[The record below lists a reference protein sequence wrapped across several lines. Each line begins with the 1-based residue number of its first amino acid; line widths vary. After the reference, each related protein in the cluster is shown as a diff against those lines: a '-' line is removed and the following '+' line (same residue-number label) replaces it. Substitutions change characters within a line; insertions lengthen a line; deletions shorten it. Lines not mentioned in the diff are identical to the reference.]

1 MAQGAAQGKRQRFPW
16 PAISPNLRR
25 KGKGPRMSSYEYT
38 VIPAPA
44 RGEKTRGARSGI
56 ERFAAT
62 LTDTLNQMARDGWE
76 YVRAETL
83 PAEERSGLTSRTT
96 VYHNLLIFR
105 RALAQPER
113 PQDALPQS
121 QPQPAVAPTEPQ
133 PEPEAQAPA
142 RGPFSQPM
150 RAAPKPAAPPTAPNA
165 RARVSEPPLTAP
177 QAPAPT
183 GPRLGP
189 ASR

>member
-1 MAQGAAQGKRQRFPW
+1 
-16 PAISPNLRR
+16 
-25 KGKGPRMSSYEYT
+25 MSSYEYT

-62 LTDTLNQMARDGWE
+62 LADVLNEMARDGWD

-96 VYHNLLIFR
+96 VYHNLLVFR
-105 RALAQPER
+105 RPLAQAEER
-113 PQDALPQS
+113 PTAATQQQP
-121 QPQPAVAPTEPQ
+121 QPQPAPAESQ
-133 PEPEAQAPA
+133 PEPEPPA

-150 RAAPKPAAPPTAPNA
+150 RAAPKPAAPAAPNLRPRMA
-165 RARVSEPPLTAP
+165 EPPLTAP
-177 QAPAPT
+177 QAPAPA